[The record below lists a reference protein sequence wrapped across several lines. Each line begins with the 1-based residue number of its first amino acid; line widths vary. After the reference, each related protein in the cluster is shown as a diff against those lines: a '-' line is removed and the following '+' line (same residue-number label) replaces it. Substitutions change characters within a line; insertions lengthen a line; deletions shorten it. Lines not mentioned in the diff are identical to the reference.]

1 MREVI
6 KKIEGVHAYLTTP
19 FNKNNIMEINEE
31 GFRKNISFLKNNG
44 IKIITVCGG
53 TGEIWSLS
61 IDEHKKLLE
70 IANEEKGNI
79 FLIAGIPPGIK
90 SALEISKH
98 AQDIGIDALLIFPP
112 ISPITDDGIYE
123 YYKEIINSVNL
134 PIQIFATGSI
144 LQCNPLT
151 FRKIIELEN
160 VISIKYEEKNLD
172 NLASLMNITDK
183 DIAWISGIDYGAKT
197 IRYYFELG
205 VKGFTC
211 GIASIIPKLPLE
223 LYEAAINKNWK
234 KVHEIEEI
242 IKPIYEFRKKYGWIS
257 VIKASLDI
265 LGLAGG
271 PPRPPLKPLKENEI
285 KELKDMLDKF
295 SPYLK

>member
-1 MREVI
+1 MKEII

-31 GFRKNISFLKNNG
+31 GFRKNISFLKDNN
-44 IKIITVCGG
+44 IKIITICGG

-61 IDEHKKLLE
+61 INEHKKLLE
-70 IANEEKGNI
+70 IANEEKGNM
-79 FLIAGIPPGIK
+79 FLIAGIPSGIK
-90 SALEISKH
+90 SALEISKY

-112 ISPITDDGIYE
+112 IGPITEDGMYE
-123 YYKEIINSVNL
+123 YYKKIINSTNL

-144 LQCNPLT
+144 LQCNLST

-172 NLASLMNITDK
+172 NLASLMHTIDK
-183 DIAWISGIDYGAKT
+183 EVAWISGIDYGIKT

-223 LYEAAINKNWK
+223 LYEAAINKDWK

-271 PPRPPLKPLKENEI
+271 PPRPPLKPLKENEMN
-285 KELKDMLDKF
+285 ELKEMLNKY